1 MRKKILAL
9 CLVMGMCLMSTA
21 CGTDEKKTSETE
33 STVATIELTTPA
45 QDESS
50 SEVVEPTTEKP
61 SEESSEEITTEE
73 ATTEKPTEETTTE
86 KPTEETTTEEPT
98 TEETT
103 TEAKVYD
110 VYVNGKGYDKGTTV
124 KFKVSLK
131 ANDTEFSICC
141 PSFNVAYEG
150 STSGD
155 EIYEFIEIDTDDC
168 NPLLVSNQGDVDGE
182 NEYLSY
188 WEYYTV
194 LDMWDNPD
202 GKPLDITGGIYVY
215 TVSVKFNEAGKYNIS
230 VTSGNGY
237 EDMADEFA
245 KYDNCFTYEIIE

>member
-73 ATTEKPTEETTTE
+73 ATTE
-86 KPTEETTTEEPT
+86 
-98 TEETT
+98 
-103 TEAKVYD
+103 AKVYD
-110 VYVNGKGYDKGTTV
+110 VYVNGKGYDKGTTL

-131 ANDTEFSICC
+131 ANDT
-141 PSFNVAYEG
+141 
-150 STSGD
+150 
-155 EIYEFIEIDTDDC
+155 
-168 NPLLVSNQGDVDGE
+168 
-182 NEYLSY
+182 
-188 WEYYTV
+188 
-194 LDMWDNPD
+194 
-202 GKPLDITGGIYVY
+202 
-215 TVSVKFNEAGKYNIS
+215 
-230 VTSGNGY
+230 
-237 EDMADEFA
+237 
-245 KYDNCFTYEIIE
+245 

>member
-21 CGTDEKKTSETE
+21 CGADEKKTNETE
-33 STVATIELTTPA
+33 STVVTTELTTPV
-45 QDESS
+45 DEESS
-50 SEVVEPTTEKP
+50 SEVVQTTEKAVEESTEEPTTEMP
-61 SEESSEEITTEE
+61 
-73 ATTEKPTEETTTE
+73 
-86 KPTEETTTEEPT
+86 TEEPT
-98 TEETT
+98 TEEPT

-110 VYVNGKGYDKGTTV
+110 VYVNGKGYDKGTTL

-131 ANDTEFSICC
+131 ANDTEFRMCC

-150 STSGD
+150 STSGE

-168 NPLLVSNQGDVDGE
+168 NPLLVSNQGDVSGE

-188 WEYYTV
+188 WEYYDV
-194 LDMWDNPD
+194 LDLWNNPD
-202 GKPLDITGGIYVY
+202 GSPLDITDGIYVY
-215 TVSVKFNEAGKYNIS
+215 TVYVKFNEPGKYNIS

-237 EDMADEFA
+237 EEMAEEFA

>member
-21 CGTDEKKTSETE
+21 CGADEKKTNETE
-33 STVATIELTTPA
+33 STVVTTELTTPV
-45 QDESS
+45 DEESS
-50 SEVVEPTTEKP
+50 SEVVQTTEKPVEESTEEPTTEM
-61 SEESSEEITTEE
+61 
-73 ATTEKPTEETTTE
+73 PTEE
-86 KPTEETTTEEPT
+86 PTTEEPT
-98 TEETT
+98 TEEPTTEEPT

-110 VYVNGKGYDKGTTV
+110 VYVNGKGYDKGTTLR
-124 KFKVSLK
+124 FKVSLK
-131 ANDTEFSICC
+131 ANDTEFRMCC

-150 STSGD
+150 STSGE

-168 NPLLVSNQGDVDGE
+168 NPLLVSNQGDVSGE

-188 WEYYTV
+188 WEYYDV
-194 LDMWDNPD
+194 LDLWNNPD
-202 GKPLDITGGIYVY
+202 GSPLDITDGIYVY
-215 TVSVKFNEAGKYNIS
+215 TVYVKFNEPGKYNIS

-237 EDMADEFA
+237 EEMAEEFA

>member
-21 CGTDEKKTSETE
+21 CGSDEKKTDETE
-33 STVATIELTTPA
+33 STVVTTELTTPV
-45 QDESS
+45 DEESS
-50 SEVVEPTTEKP
+50 SEVVEQTTEKLV
-61 SEESSEEITTEE
+61 EESSEEITTEE
-73 ATTEKPTEETTTE
+73 VTTE

-98 TEETT
+98 TEEPT

-110 VYVNGKGYDKGTTV
+110 VYVNGKGYDKGTTL

-150 STSGD
+150 STSGE

-168 NPLLVSNQGDVDGE
+168 NPLLVSNQGDVNGE

-202 GKPLDITGGIYVY
+202 GKPLDITDGIYVY

-237 EDMADEFA
+237 EDMADDFA